1 MSCEAGDGVCQKCQG
16 LDEKGGVHNI
26 GINVGVRAAQAMTEP
41 LTQFALSAKHGGQ
54 TARDSRIQV
63 KGIKG
68 FRQIIESPQQFMN
81 KAALAQLEGR
91 VDRITPA
98 PQGGNY
104 VVIGGQQ
111 HYVTPN
117 LRVIVRVGATVQP
130 GDALSEGIPKPDEI
144 VRLKGLGAGRQYMV
158 DTLSDLYRRQGSELD
173 QRHFELL
180 ARGELNY
187 VRVLKDASHNF
198 IPGDIVN
205 YNILRSELKKGTK
218 TMPLE
223 EALGETLGQ
232 AYLHFYVGTRV
243 TKQMQDYLK
252 QKGIKEVLIAP
263 RAPEVEFVMKPAT
276 RAPLLHPDW
285 MARLA
290 HRSLKSTIM
299 QASHYGETS
308 NIHGTNPIP
317 AYVAGV
323 EFGQGEKGRY

>member
-1 MSCEAGDGVCQKCQG
+1 
-16 LDEKGGVHNI
+16 
-26 GINVGVRAAQAMTEP
+26 
-41 LTQFALSAKHGGQ
+41 
-54 TARDSRIQV
+54 
-63 KGIKG
+63 
-68 FRQIIESPQQFMN
+68 
-81 KAALAQLEGR
+81 
-91 VDRITPA
+91 
-98 PQGGNY
+98 
-104 VVIGGQQ
+104 
-111 HYVTPN
+111 
-117 LRVIVRVGATVQP
+117 
-130 GDALSEGIPKPDEI
+130 
-144 VRLKGLGAGRQYMV
+144 
-158 DTLSDLYRRQGSELD
+158 
-173 QRHFELL
+173 
-180 ARGELNY
+180 
-187 VRVLKDASHNF
+187 
-198 IPGDIVN
+198 
-205 YNILRSELKKGTK
+205 
-218 TMPLE
+218 MPLE

-243 TKQMQDYLK
+243 TKQIQDYLK